1 MANIFERAFQGIKDF
16 FGNLTTTPYVSE
28 YEPANQNGWMND
40 VNPGGGVDRLLTKG
54 IAANVQAGNDLS
66 QQAQDYIITMSSEP
80 NSYFNTAYNGS
91 GNSYY
96 MPYSGSGNSYY
107 TPYYSGAS
115 ETNGS
120 WRYKGADVGNNYFDY
135 YGAYPDFMADSS
147 KSTSKT
153 LTYKK
158 Q

>member
-1 MANIFERAFQGIKDF
+1 MMANIFERGLQGLKDF
-16 FGNLTTTPYVSE
+16 FGNMKTTPYVSE
-28 YEPANQNGWMND
+28 YEPASKNEWMDD

-54 IAANVQAGNDLS
+54 IAANAQAGNDLS
-66 QQAQDYIITMSSEP
+66 NQAQDYIMTMSSKP
-80 NSYFNTAYNGS
+80 NSYLNTAYSGGS
-91 GNSYY
+91 
-96 MPYSGSGNSYY
+96 NSYY

-120 WRYKGADVGNNYFDY
+120 WRYKGADIGNDYFDY
-135 YGAYPDFMADSS
+135 YGAYPEFMADSS

-153 LTYKK
+153 LTYRN

>member
-1 MANIFERAFQGIKDF
+1 
-16 FGNLTTTPYVSE
+16 
-28 YEPANQNGWMND
+28 MND
-40 VNPGGGVDRLLTKG
+40 VNPRGGVDRLLTKG

-66 QQAQDYIITMSSEP
+66 QQAQDYIMTMSSNP
-80 NSYFNTAYNGS
+80 NSYLNTAYS
-91 GNSYY
+91 GYDNSYY
-96 MPYSGSGNSYY
+96 TPYYSGSGNSYY

-120 WRYKGADVGNNYFDY
+120 WRYKGADVGNDYFDY
-135 YGAYPDFMADSS
+135 YGAYPEFMADSS